1 MRYKRKHLDAT
12 RTRSARREHLKHW
25 GNKCAYCGKKLT
37 LENIT
42 LDHFVPLKHGG
53 PKGALNTLPS
63 CKKCNGYK
71 GKAHPARYIQSINDN
86 LTTQQVIDDIM
97 TYFNFRYY
105 LSASKNNSRK
115 NQNSVQAWYNSL
127 WSWMNQ
133 FTTVRRIDNAI

>member
-1 MRYKRKHLDAT
+1 MRRPRKHLDAI

-25 GNKCAYCGKKLT
+25 GNKCAYCGKRLT

-42 LDHFVPLKHGG
+42 LDHFVPLKRGG
-53 PKGALNTLPS
+53 PKGALNTLLS
-63 CKKCNGYK
+63 CKKCNSYK
-71 GKAHPARYIQSINDN
+71 GKAHPARYIRSINN
-86 LTTQQVIDDIM
+86 NFIAQQVIDDIM

-105 LSASKNNSRK
+105 LSASKNNSKRS
-115 NQNSVQAWYNSL
+115 QNFIQAWYNSL